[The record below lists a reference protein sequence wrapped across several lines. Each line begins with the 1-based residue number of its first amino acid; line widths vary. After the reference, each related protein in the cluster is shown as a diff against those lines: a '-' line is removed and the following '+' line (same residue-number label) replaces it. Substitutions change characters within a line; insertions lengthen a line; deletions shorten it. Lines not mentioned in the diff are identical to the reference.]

1 MRTRSGAMLTATA
14 LGAAL
19 ATAAPSYAASAT
31 GHSQLSPPYDIA
43 VTSTVDPNPSGAT
56 HSTVSVNRLVPGG
69 SDPFPVAAGSL
80 IARWGLYA
88 MPDGQT
94 NWRLC
99 RQSDPNGHYTS
110 STVSESTFTLNN
122 SAFMNPAQTA
132 CGDGLYDLVTDGYAW
147 VNNGWHGYHGVISG
161 PEHLAGS
168 TPIPPGSPAAAA
180 AAAAASGKAAAAA
193 AAAGAAAGNPKA
205 AVAAAAVAKA
215 SAAAGPPALPSVP
228 LPPPPP
234 GH

>member
-1 MRTRSGAMLTATA
+1 MLTATA

-31 GHSQLSPPYDIA
+31 GHSHLSPPYDIA